1 MRLGIEEDSVSASY
15 KTEINEQPRL
25 MHSSDAVCFLGGMNE
40 RFTDYNTDGKE
51 WVTINRT
58 IDGSARIDAVD
69 LKDNT
74 VPNVIGMNITDA
86 IYLLENQGIKATFTG
101 EGIVSEQ
108 SLHPGDTLRGNRSM
122 ELKLA
127 RK

>member
-1 MRLGIEEDSVSASY
+1 MTESDSCPVLLHQ
-15 KTEINEQPRL
+15 TEAI
-25 MHSSDAVCFLGGMNE
+25 SFLNGMDTK
-40 RFTDYNTDGKE
+40 FTDYNTDGKE

-58 IDGSARIDAVD
+58 LDGSARIEAVD
-69 LKDNT
+69 LKDNI

-86 IYLLENQGIKATFTG
+86 IYLLESRGISTTFTG
-101 EGIVSEQ
+101 DGIVSEQ
-108 SLHPGDTLRGNRSM
+108 SLHPGDTLRGSHTI